1 MAKAAIKKRWCRLI
15 APALF
20 QQRELGETPF
30 IDAATL
36 PGKTITANLAILTDE
51 MRRQNT
57 EVTFLIEKAEGDTAA
72 TSVIGLRLM
81 PTSLRRFVR
90 KGRSRLDEV
99 LTAVT
104 SDDKVVTIKVL
115 LLTQSIVTGAIKSS
129 IHAQLRQFLLK
140 KITQSTYDALTEEV
154 VSGKIHKEIRTK
166 LKKTYPVKTSEIL
179 GFKLERFMK
188 SSDLKKLKDT
198 NKRESEKKE
207 EVPEEPVQEE
217 QIEQS
222 ESL

>member
-1 MAKAAIKKRWCRLI
+1 M
-15 APALF
+15 
-20 QQRELGETPF
+20 
-30 IDAATL
+30 
-36 PGKTITANLAILTDE
+36 
-51 MRRQNT
+51 
-57 EVTFLIEKAEGDTAA
+57 
-72 TSVIGLRLM
+72 
-81 PTSLRRFVR
+81 
-90 KGRSRLDEV
+90 
-99 LTAVT
+99 
-104 SDDKVVTIKVL
+104 
-115 LLTQSIVTGAIKSS
+115 TGAIKSS